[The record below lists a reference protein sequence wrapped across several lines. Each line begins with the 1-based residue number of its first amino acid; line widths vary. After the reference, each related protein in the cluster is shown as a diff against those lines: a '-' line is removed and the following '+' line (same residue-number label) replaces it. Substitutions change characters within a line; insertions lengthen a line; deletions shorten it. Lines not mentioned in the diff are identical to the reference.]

1 MGAHVL
7 LPDAPVTDFDYQAW
21 AIAAAHPELQPKPED
36 FVHLDEARTV
46 LLERAHQANLELPAF
61 PSVAAKILNLIE
73 SPDCDM
79 RALIKTIRLDAV
91 VSAQVLRVA
100 NSMAFSRGVQL
111 TTVQEAAV
119 RLGFK
124 AIGNIAVAAATM
136 SLLQEHERDI
146 HDCFRERWAS
156 LAVTFPRV
164 AASAR
169 WLSKAFNRGNAEE
182 AYLAGLMH
190 DLGKVVALELCGEMV
205 QDGDLAADVH
215 PGVLERLIDDT
226 HVELGTLL
234 MKEWGMP
241 WAIAFVCMK
250 HHVVNPQAEKEHDL
264 LHVVRIASALD
275 AARTNPWASA
285 SLKDELLW
293 SAQALELKLE
303 PFQVVAEELKALH

>member
-21 AIAAAHPELQPKPED
+21 AVAAAHPELQPRPED
-36 FVHLDEARTV
+36 FVHLEDARTV
-46 LLERAHQANLELPAF
+46 LLERAHHANLELPAF
-61 PSVAAKILNLIE
+61 PAVAAKILNLIE
-73 SPDCDM
+73 SPECDM

-156 LAVTFPRV
+156 LAHTFPRV
-164 AASAR
+164 AASSR
-169 WLSKAFNRGNAEE
+169 WLSKAFSRGNPEE

-205 QDGDLAADVH
+205 QDGDLAADLH

-234 MKEWGMP
+234 MKEWGVRVHETP
-241 WAIAFVCMK
+241 R
-250 HHVVNPQAEKEHDL
+250 AEPAGREGA
-264 LHVVRIASALD
+264 RP
-275 AARTNPWASA
+275 AARRAHRFCARRGPHEPVG
-285 SLKDELLW
+285 L
-293 SAQALELKLE
+293 ALTEGRAAVE
-303 PFQVVAEELKALH
+303 RAGPGAEARAVSGRR